1 MMGGDCGEREDDGCH
16 ETINSGDGDNDMF
29 EENEKEKKMTALD
42 MICTINMVLYCYI
55 EYIVYQQNLFALL
68 QLLYTSTI
76 TTIIQIMLAKKN

>member
-1 MMGGDCGEREDDGCH
+1 
-16 ETINSGDGDNDMF
+16 
-29 EENEKEKKMTALD
+29 

-76 TTIIQIMLAKKN
+76 TTIIQIMLAKKINCIVAEREKY